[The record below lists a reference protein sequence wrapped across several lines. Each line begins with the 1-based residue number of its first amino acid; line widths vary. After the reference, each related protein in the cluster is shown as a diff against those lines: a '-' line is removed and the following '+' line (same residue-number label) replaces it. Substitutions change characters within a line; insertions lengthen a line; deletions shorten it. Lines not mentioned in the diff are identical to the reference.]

1 MKRGLHSGQ
10 LKGDGQ
16 LASTK
21 WCMSTL
27 ACFLKRIYTEK
38 KLTLRKCIHEGVG
51 AYARFVWAMSRAR
64 LLARTL
70 HIAGFFR
77 TPRRSLGRPHNSTP
91 LSRICKMSAV
101 LDSATPK

>member
-1 MKRGLHSGQ
+1 MIAHQGAADRLHEGGLNSGQ

-38 KLTLRKCIHEGVG
+38 NRHSESVPMHGV
-51 AYARFVWAMSRAR
+51 
-64 LLARTL
+64 
-70 HIAGFFR
+70 
-77 TPRRSLGRPHNSTP
+77 
-91 LSRICKMSAV
+91 
-101 LDSATPK
+101 